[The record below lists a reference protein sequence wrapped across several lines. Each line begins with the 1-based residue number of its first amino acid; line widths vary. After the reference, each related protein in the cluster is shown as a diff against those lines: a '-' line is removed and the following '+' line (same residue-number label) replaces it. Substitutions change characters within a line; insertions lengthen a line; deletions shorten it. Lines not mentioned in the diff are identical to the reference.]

1 MKQKLAIRQA
11 LRASQTWTGSP
22 WVYAGMF
29 AVMLALCILSIVY
42 PARFV
47 SRLVNLGPTT
57 NAAGRRKYLAR
68 ACSHLSRELVLND
81 GFSRMTQAE
90 LHGALHWHLEEL
102 KRVSAA
108 VRLGDEEMG
117 IKVGADFRNAEHNTL
132 MYQNVCPWR
141 QDDSDCSLP
150 GLPDLEVD
158 GLYSLILHFYEAVEA
173 VLAQYGV
180 QLEEGQAA
188 YQQYLDRHTQPT
200 RFPPVVIHEERYK
213 LLQED
218 PHLKLVLQSFEGDLF
233 EGFELVV
240 KAFDHETDWSLE
252 TVHVELRLLFALYII
267 SVVVVFYGLLF
278 RRTFKATLNEV
289 NETRAF
295 MFRVPCH
302 ALDKTE
308 VEQMRLFFTTSAFRL
323 SSVHTTGLHTL
334 RSSLPCAAKT
344 LDDVERSVGLEVKGE
359 DGQ

>member
-1 MKQKLAIRQA
+1 MKAHTRGPEPLSAR
-11 LRASQTWTGSP
+11 R
-22 WVYAGMF
+22 WVWLCAVLSVFCF
-29 AVMLALCILSIVY
+29 AMLLNWF
-42 PARFV
+42 PAR
-47 SRLVNLGPTT
+47 RMGDLVTLAPTI
-57 NAAGRRKYLAR
+57 NHAGRRRFLLR
-68 ACSHLSRELVLND
+68 ICSHLSRELVLND

-188 YQQYLDRHTQPT
+188 YKQYLDRHTQPT
-200 RFPPVVIHEERYK
+200 RFPPVVIHKERYK

-344 LDDVERSVGLEVKGE
+344 PDDLERSVGLEVKGE